1 MCTSH
6 IRRSMLVVVLAAA
19 MVFAPERAA
28 EAWGFEAHKFI
39 VDKAIALLPA
49 EIRPFFEKYRVTI
62 AEHAIDPDLW
72 RTMGWDAEEGP
83 RHFLDMDAYGPS
95 PFAALPRDR
104 EQAVKKFGQEMI
116 QKNGLLPW
124 RAQEIQDKL
133 AEAFLQKQTY
143 SRENIKLYASVIG
156 HYLSDA
162 QVPFHAALN
171 HDGQLTGQVGIHSR
185 FETELFDRYR
195 DTLQVTPQPIV
206 KIASVRDYAFDSL
219 IDSFSHVPAIL
230 EADTAAIAGRDFYDD
245 AYFAAMFGKL
255 KPMLE
260 DRLARAITATASAIT
275 GAWEQAGRPALAV
288 DAPRVPRPI
297 RRK

>member
-6 IRRSMLVVVLAAA
+6 ARRSMLVVVLAAA
-19 MVFAPERAA
+19 TVLVPGRAA

-39 VDKAIALLPA
+39 VDKAIALLPP

-62 AEHAIDPDLW
+62 VEHAIDPDLW

-83 RHFLDMDAYGPS
+83 RHFLDMDAYGPP

-104 EQAVKKFGQEMI
+104 EQALKKFGPEMI
-116 QKNGLLPW
+116 AKNGLLPW

-143 SRENIKLYASVIG
+143 SRENIKLYASVIA

-185 FETELFDRYR
+185 FETELFERYR
-195 DTLQVTPQPIV
+195 DTLQVTPPAMV

-219 IDSFSHVPAIL
+219 VDSFSQVPAIL
-230 EADTAAIAGRDFYDD
+230 DADKAAIAGRDLYDD
-245 AYFAAMFGKL
+245 AYFAAMFARL

-260 DRLARAITATASAIT
+260 ARLARAITATASAISS
-275 GAWEQAGRPALAV
+275 AWEQAGRPALPVEVA
-288 DAPRVPRPI
+288 RVPRPI
-297 RRK
+297 RR